1 MYTEV
6 PLMPEHSVD
15 SGRPW
20 LRSYDSGVA
29 PSIDIPPITIPDLL
43 RRSAQKHPNQIATVF
58 LGGRLSYRRLLE
70 DANRFAHGLA
80 SLGVKSGDRVA
91 IMLPNCPQTIIAYY
105 ATLSLGAVAVMT
117 NPLYTEPELVRQ
129 WTETGVEVAVVLD
142 RVWPRVRT
150 VRATVPLRQVIV
162 TGIQDYLPFPK
173 NLLFPVKTRREGT
186 WVDVPLG
193 PDTRSFRQVM
203 RGQPVAD
210 PVVALRPDDLACLQ
224 YTGGTTGVPKGAM
237 LTHAN
242 LVATVMQIRQFLMP
256 GSQEAEDRIVAIL
269 PIFHAYGMNAV
280 MNLGVHLAATLILIP
295 LPDLPMLL
303 RAVRTERPT
312 FFLGIPALYAA
323 INNHPGVE
331 KLDLT
336 SIKACFSGGAPLPLE
351 VIKRFEQLTGAR
363 IAEAY
368 GLTEASS
375 VTHVN
380 PRFGRHKL
388 GSVGLPIVGC
398 DARIVDA
405 ETGTRDL
412 PAGEVGEIAVRG
424 PQVMKGYWRR
434 PAESDAVLRDGPGG
448 PWLFTGDL
456 GKMDEDGY
464 FFILD
469 RKKDLIL
476 SSGFNV
482 YPREVEDALAQHP
495 AVQECTV
502 IGLPDALR
510 GERIKAFV
518 ILKQGAVTTPA
529 QLISFCRDR
538 LAPYKVPRAVE
549 FRATLP
555 RTGTGKVNRRLLRE
569 EDLSAAL
576 SQPKTMRR
584 TDRGLPA

>member
-1 MYTEV
+1 
-6 PLMPEHSVD
+6 MPEHSVD
-15 SGRPW
+15 PNRPW
-20 LRSYDSGVA
+20 LRSYDAGVA
-29 PSIDIPPITIPDLL
+29 TSIDIPPITIPDLL
-43 RRSAQKHPNQIATVF
+43 RRSAQQHPNQTATVF
-58 LGGRLSYRRLLE
+58 LGGRLTYRRLLE
-70 DANRFAHGLA
+70 DANRFAHGLTA
-80 SLGVKSGDRVA
+80 LGVKSGDRVA

-117 NPLYTEPELVRQ
+117 NPLYTEPELVRH
-129 WTETGVEVAVVLD
+129 WTETGVQVAVVLD
-142 RVWPRVRT
+142 RLWPRVRS
-150 VRATVPLRQVIV
+150 VGVTVPLRQVVV

-173 NLLFPVKTRREGT
+173 NLLFPIKARREGS
-186 WVDVPLG
+186 WVDVP
-193 PDTRSFRQVM
+193 TRSDTHTFRQVM
-203 RGQPVAD
+203 RGRPIID
-210 PVVALRPDDLACLQ
+210 PTITLRPDDLACLQ

-237 LTHAN
+237 LTHGN
-242 LVATVMQIRQFLMP
+242 LVATVLQIRQFLMP
-256 GSQEAEDRIVAIL
+256 GSKETEDRIVAIL

-280 MNLGVHLAATLILIP
+280 MNLGVHMAATLILLP
-295 LPDLPMLL
+295 LPDLPMLM

-323 INNHPGVE
+323 VNNYPGVD
-331 KLDLT
+331 KLDLS
-336 SIKACFSGGAPLPLE
+336 SIKACFSGGAPLPVE

-380 PRFGRHKL
+380 PRLGRHKL
-388 GSVGLPIVGC
+388 GSVGVPIVGT

-434 PAESDAVLRDGPGG
+434 PAESDAVLRDGPDG

-456 GKMDEDGY
+456 GRMDEDGY

-469 RKKDLIL
+469 RKKELIL
-476 SSGFNV
+476 SSGYNV

-495 AVQECTV
+495 AVQECAV

-518 ILKQGAVTTPA
+518 ILKPDAVLTPA
-529 QLISFCRDR
+529 QLISFCRDH
-538 LAPYKVPRAVE
+538 LAPYKVPRAVA

-555 RTGTGKVNRRLLRE
+555 RTATGKVSRRLLRE
-569 EDLSAAL
+569 EEQAGR
-576 SQPKTMRR
+576 PI
-584 TDRGLPA
+584 PANGGRMA

>member
-1 MYTEV
+1 
-6 PLMPEHSVD
+6 MPEHSVD

-29 PSIDIPPITIPDLL
+29 PAIDIPPITIPDFL
-43 RRSAQKHPNQIATVF
+43 RRSAQQHPNQIATVF
-58 LGGRLSYRRLLE
+58 LGGRLTYRQLLE

-80 SLGVKSGDRVA
+80 ALGVKSGDRVA

-105 ATLSLGAVAVMT
+105 ATLSLGAIAVMT

-129 WTETGVEVAVVLD
+129 WTETGVDVAVVLD
-142 RVWPRVRT
+142 RLWPRVRI

-173 NLLFPVKTRREGT
+173 NLLFPVKARRERT
-186 WVDVPLG
+186 WVDVPL
-193 PDTRSFRQVM
+193 DLVTRSFRQVM

-210 PVVALRPDDLACLQ
+210 PAVTLRPDDLACLQ
-224 YTGGTTGVPKGAM
+224 YTGGTTGIPKGAM
-237 LTHAN
+237 LTHGN

-256 GSQEAEDRIVAIL
+256 GSREAEDRIVAIL

-280 MNLGVHLAATLILIP
+280 MNLGVHLAATLILLP
-295 LPDLPMLL
+295 LPDLPMLM

-323 INNHPGVE
+323 VNNYPGVD
-331 KLDLT
+331 KLDLS
-336 SIKACFSGGAPLPLE
+336 SIKACFSGGAPLPVE

-388 GSVGLPIVGC
+388 GSVGLPIVGA

-412 PAGEVGEIAVRG
+412 PVGAVGEIAVRG

-456 GKMDEDGY
+456 GRMDEDGY
-464 FFILD
+464 FFVLD
-469 RKKDLIL
+469 RKKELIL

-482 YPREVEDALAQHP
+482 YPREVEEALAQHP
-495 AVQECTV
+495 AVQECCV
-502 IGLPDALR
+502 IGIPDALR

-518 ILKQGAVTTPA
+518 ILKPGAAATRTK
-529 QLISFCRDR
+529 LISFCRDR

-555 RTGTGKVNRRLLRE
+555 RTATGKVSRRLLKE
-569 EDLSAAL
+569 EDLA
-576 SQPKTMRR
+576 RR
-584 TDRGLPA
+584 PTPATNDTAG